1 MYAFKNVPNYDRFSI
16 RTTKGILRKTDAI
29 KVEAESK
36 IEIISYTNSIRDI
49 DTCISYINVLYIHW
63 HENTKY

>member
-1 MYAFKNVPNYDRFSI
+1 MYAFKNVPNYDRFPI

-36 IEIISYTNSIRDI
+36 IEIISYTNSIRDT
-49 DTCISYINVLYIHW
+49 DTCVSYVYQYFVHSLP
-63 HENTKY
+63 